1 MPLDAGTLTARIALI
16 RDVVSRVAG
25 VEQKAPQT
33 YAQAWASV
41 VYLSGS
47 EAFKAQ
53 QVNASVNVR
62 VTMRYRE
69 DVLPSHRV
77 LYKGKELEIKAVI
90 PDEVNRESLVLECR
104 G

>member
-1 MPLDAGTLTARIALI
+1 MDAGTLTARIALI
-16 RDVVSRVAG
+16 RDAVFRNAG
-25 VEQKAPQT
+25 VETKTPQT
-33 YAQAWASV
+33 YAQVWASV

-47 EAFKAQ
+47 EAFRAQ

-62 VTMRYRE
+62 VTIRYRE

-77 LYKGKELEIKAVI
+77 LYKGKLLEIKAVI
-90 PDEVNRESLVLECR
+90 PDEVGRDLVVLECK